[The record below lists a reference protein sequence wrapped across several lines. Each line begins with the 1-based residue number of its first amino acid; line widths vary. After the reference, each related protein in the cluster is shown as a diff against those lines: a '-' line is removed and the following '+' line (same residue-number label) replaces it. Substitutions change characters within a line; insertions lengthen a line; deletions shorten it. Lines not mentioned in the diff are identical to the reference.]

1 MPSRYFI
8 LTVIALMLSCA
19 KQQPEEAKVF
29 DEKMIET
36 IAIHDEVMPEMSK
49 INKLIRNLEAK
60 KDSTNADLYEPA
72 ISDLKKGHDMMMDWM
87 KNFGDEFSKSEINEG
102 IKLTDPDSL
111 KMRLDALEKSKKSAE
126 EMKNQVKSAI
136 SNAEDILK

>member
-1 MPSRYFI
+1 MPNRYFI
-8 LTVIALMLSCA
+8 LPVIAFILSCA

-60 KDSTNADLYEPA
+60 KDSTNADVYEPA
-72 ISDLKKGHDMMMDWM
+72 IKDLKKGHDMMMDWM
-87 KNFGDEFSKSEINEG
+87 KDFGDEFSKSEINEG

-126 EMKNQVKSAI
+126 KMKNQVKSAI